1 MRINLPPVFTE
12 TDAIGSAN
20 NDVLHLTAVY
30 FQKAADAYRAQGNI
44 ILANDAER
52 RAKNIMDKLSWKS
65 YFNYY

>member
-1 MRINLPPVFTE
+1 MPQVFDKS
-12 TDAIGSAN
+12 DAIGSAN
-20 NDVLHLTAVY
+20 NDVLHLTAIY

-44 ILANDAER
+44 TLANDAAR